1 MDSIHELGIADVGRR
16 SRRVQRSIPSSD
28 DAVSLIVASFIVGV
42 ISIITCFR
50 ANDKSISSDWSA
62 DA

>member
-1 MDSIHELGIADVGRR
+1 MDPIHELGIANMGRR
-16 SRRVQRSIPSSD
+16 SRRVQRSIPPSY
-28 DAVSLIVASFIVGV
+28 DAASLIVASFIIGV

-50 ANDKSISSDWSA
+50 ANDKSISSDWST